1 MVDTVISVN
10 GVIVVQHVVKGH
22 KQDQEL
28 VQIQHQLMVVT
39 IAVDSV
45 RQRNLKV
52 VMLQNVQV

>member
-1 MVDTVISVN
+1 MVGTVISVN
-10 GVIVVQHVVKGH
+10 GVIVVWHAVKGH

-28 VQIQHQLMVVT
+28 VRIQHQLMVVM

-45 RQRNLKV
+45 MQKNLKV

>member
-1 MVDTVISVN
+1 MVGTVILVN
-10 GVIVVQHVVKGH
+10 GVIVVRHAVKGH

-45 RQRNLKV
+45 MQRNLKV
-52 VMLQNVQV
+52 AMLQNVQV